1 MTVGGGGAGGDDR
14 VGDARDANRA
24 ASSMVL
30 VVGGGFGFACTDVSS
45 GNNPAA

>member
-1 MTVGGGGAGGDDR
+1 MTVGGGGGAGADDR

-30 VVGGGFGFACTDVSS
+30 VVVGGFACTDVVSS

>member
-1 MTVGGGGAGGDDR
+1 MTVGGGGADGDDR

-30 VVGGGFGFACTDVSS
+30 VVGGFGFACTDVSS